1 MDRVRQLRR
10 WGILAGLAVICCG
23 AVLVGIGV
31 GSVRFS
37 MGETLQA
44 LWTRDDSTARL
55 LIWNLRLPRV
65 LTGGLVGICL
75 SLSGCILQGVM
86 RNTLASPSTVGVT
99 SGAGFVGYLTLVA
112 FPTYAHLLPIGAI
125 LGALV
130 TTLLIYLLA
139 YQRGVTPMK
148 MILAGMAVS
157 ALLGA
162 GNDVIRTRYADVLG
176 NVSGF
181 LVGGLNG
188 VTWETFFTILPY
200 AAAGV
205 LLCLILPANMNIL
218 MLGDESAVSLGLPVE
233 RFRLFL
239 ILISSLLAGAAI
251 SAAGMI
257 GFVGLIVPHMAR
269 LLVGSDHKY
278 LFPTSVLLGFSLVTI
293 CDTVGRVIMMPG
305 EIPVSI
311 ILSLIGAPFFLWLL
325 RTRESHIGGGD

>member
-1 MDRVRQLRR
+1 MDRVRQLKR
-10 WGILAGLAVICCG
+10 WGILAGLAVICFG

-130 TTLLIYLLA
+130 TTVLIYLLA
-139 YQRGVTPMK
+139 YQRGVTPVK

-162 GNDVIRTRYADVLG
+162 CNDVIRTRYADVLG

-188 VTWETFFTILPY
+188 VTWETFFMILPY

-205 LLCLILPANMNIL
+205 LLCIFLPANMNIL
-218 MLGDESAVSLGLPVE
+218 MLGDESAVSLGLHVE

-239 ILISSLLAGAAI
+239 ILVSSLLAGAAI

-278 LFPTSVLLGFSLVTI
+278 LFPTSILLGFSLVTI